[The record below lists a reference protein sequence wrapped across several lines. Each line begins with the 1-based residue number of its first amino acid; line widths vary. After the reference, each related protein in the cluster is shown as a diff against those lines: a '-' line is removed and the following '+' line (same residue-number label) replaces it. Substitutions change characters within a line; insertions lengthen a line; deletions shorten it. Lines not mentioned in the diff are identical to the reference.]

1 MNEGELHKE
10 KGEGGVAYQHV
21 ASKLS
26 KKSQDIFRKY
36 AWLIRKLISTQSWYC
51 KPVIPAAGRQLE
63 V

>member
-36 AWLIRKLISTQSWYC
+36 AWLIRKLIST
-51 KPVIPAAGRQLE
+51 
-63 V
+63 